1 MKDAIGVDMWQC
13 PKCAKYRHKF
23 QNTCT
28 CGYLVTPAS
37 EFIAEPQE
45 ILMRQALTRKN
56 EPELT
61 HEEIWNPEDA
71 QKSSTGSLRF
81 NKGKPQIHQVP
92 SSAITGMAEVLGY
105 GETKYGKYNWA
116 KGNDFSV
123 PFDSAMR
130 HMLKFW
136 DGEDNDD
143 ESGFHHLKHA
153 LTNLAILLEYYEN
166 NPDMDDRPSKVNK

>member
-1 MKDAIGVDMWQC
+1 MKDAIGVDMWEC
-13 PKCAKYRHKF
+13 PKCATHRHQF
-23 QNTCT
+23 QKSCP
-28 CGYLVTPAS
+28 CGYLRISAS
-37 EFIAEPQE
+37 E
-45 ILMRQALTRKN
+45 ILG
-56 EPELT
+56 
-61 HEEIWNPEDA
+61 WNPEDA

-81 NKGKPQIHQVP
+81 NKGKAQIHQVP

-136 DGEDNDD
+136 DGEDLDD

-153 LTNLAILLEYYEN
+153 LTNLAILLEYYEKH
-166 NPDMDDRPSKVNK
+166 PDMDDRPSKVKE

>member
-13 PKCAKYRHKF
+13 PKCSTYRHKF

-28 CGYLVTPAS
+28 CGYN
-37 EFIAEPQE
+37 
-45 ILMRQALTRKN
+45 N
-56 EPELT
+56 ELKG
-61 HEEIWNPEDA
+61 WNPEDA

-81 NKGKPQIHQVP
+81 NKGKAQIHQVP

-136 DGEDNDD
+136 DGEDLDD

-153 LTNLAILLEYYEN
+153 LTNLAILLEYYEKH
-166 NPDMDDRPSKVNK
+166 PDMDDRPTKVKE

>member
-1 MKDAIGVDMWQC
+1 VKDAIGVDMWKC
-13 PKCAKYRHKF
+13 PKCATHRHQF
-23 QNTCT
+23 QSTCP
-28 CGYLVTPAS
+28 CGYLRTPAS
-37 EFIAEPQE
+37 EKFGWE
-45 ILMRQALTRKN
+45 
-56 EPELT
+56 
-61 HEEIWNPEDA
+61 WNPKDA

-81 NKGKPQIHQVP
+81 NKGKAQIHQVP

-136 DGEDNDD
+136 DGEDLDD

-153 LTNLAILLEYYEN
+153 LTNLAILLEYYEKHPN
-166 NPDMDDRPSKVNK
+166 MDDRPSKVDK

>member
-1 MKDAIGVDMWQC
+1 MKDAIGVGMWKC
-13 PKCAKYRHKF
+13 PKCGTYRHIF

-28 CGYLVTPAS
+28 CGHINELGYL
-37 EFIAEPQE
+37 EFE
-45 ILMRQALTRKN
+45 TRN
-56 EPELT
+56 
-61 HEEIWNPEDA
+61 WNPEDA

-81 NKGKPQIHQVP
+81 NKGKAQIHQVP

-123 PFDSAMR
+123 PYDSAMR

-153 LTNLAILLEYYEN
+153 LTNLAILLEYYEKH
-166 NPDMDDRPSKVNK
+166 PEMDDRPSKVNK

>member
-1 MKDAIGVDMWQC
+1 MWQC
-13 PKCAKYRHKF
+13 PKCARYRHQF
-23 QNTCT
+23 QNTCL
-28 CGYLVTPAS
+28 CGYLRTPAS
-37 EFIAEPQE
+37 E
-45 ILMRQALTRKN
+45 ILA
-56 EPELT
+56 
-61 HEEIWNPEDA
+61 WNPEDA

-81 NKGKPQIHQVP
+81 NKGKAQIHQVP

-136 DGEDNDD
+136 DGEDLDD

-153 LTNLAILLEYYEN
+153 LTNLAILLEYYEKH
-166 NPDMDDRPSKVNK
+166 PDMDDRPSKVKE